1 MAVYTKITTSQ
12 LQQHLKNYQLGELLK
27 VNEIIDGI
35 DNSNFII
42 HTTQN
47 KFILT
52 IFEKRI
58 NPQDLPFF
66 INLKEHLAQKNISC
80 PKPIANKNNEFI
92 TKFINKDSVIVSFL
106 NGKTLQANQ
115 QGYYLNITNK
125 HCQQVGQVLAK
136 MHLAVSDFKGYRN
149 NDLGINNF
157 QNLFNKFAK
166 NLPEYQK
173 GLDQEIANGIELL
186 SSLWQKNHN
195 QKMPSHAVHL
205 DLFADNVFFDDQ
217 QNLTGVIDFYFAG
230 NDLLILDL
238 AITVNAWCFD
248 QTKFNNEKFL
258 NMLDSYQKIREINSY
273 EKKFLN
279 IALATASLRFLLT
292 RLHDMFFT
300 NKNSLVKIKDPQE
313 YLEKFR
319 YFKQQI

>member
-12 LQQHLKNYQLGELLK
+12 LQQHLKNYELGELLK
-27 VNEIIDGI
+27 ITEIVDGI

-58 NPQDLPFF
+58 NPADLPFF
-66 INLKEHLAQKNISC
+66 INLKEHLAQKKISC

-92 TKFINKDSVIVSFL
+92 TKFLNKNSVIVSFL
-106 NGKTLQANQ
+106 NGKTLQPND
-115 QGYYLNITNK
+115 QGYYLNITTK
-125 HCQQVGQVLAK
+125 HCQQVGQTLAK

-149 NDLGINNF
+149 NDLSINNF
-157 QNLFNKFAK
+157 QNLFAKFANK
-166 NLPEYQK
+166 LEQYQR
-173 GLDQEIANGIELL
+173 GLNEEIADGIAVLN
-186 SSLWQKNHN
+186 SLWQNHHPMQMPKN
-195 QKMPSHAVHL
+195 AVHL

-230 NDLLILDL
+230 VDLLIYDL
-238 AITVNAWCFD
+238 AITINAWCFD
-248 QTKFNNEKFL
+248 ETKFNYEKYT
-258 NMLDSYQKIREINSY
+258 NMLDSYQNIREINNT
-273 EKKFLN
+273 EKNFLE
-279 IALATASLRFLLT
+279 IALATASMRFLLT

-300 NKNSLVKIKDPQE
+300 DKNSLVKIKDPQE
-313 YLEKFR
+313 YLQKFR
-319 YFKQQI
+319 YFKQKL

>member
-1 MAVYTKITTSQ
+1 MAVYTKITSSQ

-27 VNEIIDGI
+27 FTEIIDGI

-42 HTTQN
+42 HTTQD

-58 NPQDLPFF
+58 NHQDLPFF

-80 PKPIANKNNEFI
+80 PKPIANKNNQFI

-125 HCQQVGQVLAK
+125 HCQQVGQVLAN

-166 NLPEYQK
+166 NLSEYQK

-186 SSLWQKNHN
+186 SSLWQKHHN
-195 QKMPSHAVHL
+195 QKMPSYAVHL

-230 NDLLILDL
+230 NDLLIYDL

-248 QTKFNNEKFL
+248 QTKFNNEKYL
-258 NMLDSYQKIREINSY
+258 KMLDSYQKIREINNY

-279 IALATASLRFLLT
+279 IALASASLRFLLT